1 MSTDTPIIWVVDD
14 DPDVAEH
21 LQLLLGRDG
30 VAAAVVAMPDA
41 ATLRVALDGD
51 EQPTAV
57 LLDEV
62 LPDGRGTVLAAD
74 VHARRPGAHVR
85 IVTAA
90 PDEIDDVGRA
100 VGVVAKPL
108 APADIAPLLPD
119 PS

>member
-1 MSTDTPIIWVVDD
+1 MGTDTPIIWVVDD

-21 LQLLLGRDG
+21 LELLLQRDD
-30 VAAAVVAMPDA
+30 VDAAVVAMPDA
-41 ATLRVALDGD
+41 AALGDALDGD

-57 LLDEV
+57 LLDEL
-62 LPDGRGTVLAAD
+62 LPDGRGTELAGD

-108 APADIAPLLPD
+108 SPADVVPLLPD
-119 PS
+119 RS